1 MDDIEVRELQA
12 TEFDAAI
19 RLNEVVFHT
28 SAVAGDERA
37 NEHRALERMDRI
49 GAFAG
54 GSELVG
60 FVAARDL
67 SLTAPGGEVRCAG
80 VTWVGVLPTHRRR
93 GVLRRLMGELLDRA
107 AADGRPVAALWAAEG
122 GIYGRY
128 GFGVATRNVS
138 LAVDGRRPLA
148 TRVAP
153 SEAPLRLLDGVAA
166 LPAIRALHDELRPL
180 RGGRPARADH
190 WWEERTLHRE
200 SDDPNGTLR
209 TVVLGAPGAEEG
221 YATYQAGRAPYPSA
235 RIRLVLRELEAR
247 TPAAEA
253 ALWRYLTSIDLSDGV
268 DAELRPEDDRL
279 LTLADDP
286 DAVVA
291 TGPASALWVRVL
303 DVPALLSARAWATAV
318 DCVLEVADADRPANA
333 GRWRVRP
340 GSCVR
345 TDDPADLAL
354 DVRELASIWLG
365 APGALR
371 RLHDAGLVE
380 ERTPGAVAAL
390 QAALDVPRAP
400 FAPEHW

>member
-1 MDDIEVRELQA
+1 MDDIEVRGLP
-12 TEFDAAI
+12 TTGFDAAI
-19 RLNEVVFHT
+19 RLNEVVFHAP
-28 SAVAGDERA
+28 AVAGEDRRHDHA
-37 NEHRALERMDRI
+37 GLERMDRL

-54 GSELVG
+54 GELVG
-60 FVAARDL
+60 FVSARDL

-107 AADGRPVAALWAAEG
+107 VADGRPIAALWAAEG

-128 GFGVATRNVS
+128 GFGVATRTIS

-153 SEAPLRLLDGVAA
+153 SEGPLRLLDGLGA
-166 LPAIRALHDELRPL
+166 LEAIRPLHDELRPL

-200 SDDPNGTLR
+200 TDDPNGTVR
-209 TVVLGAPGAEEG
+209 TVVLGAPGEEAG

-279 LTLADDP
+279 LTLAEDP
-286 DAVVA
+286 DAVRA
-291 TGPASALWVRVL
+291 SELGPALWVRVL
-303 DVPALLSARAWATAV
+303 DVPGLLAARDWATQV
-318 DCVLEVADADRPANA
+318 DCVLELTDADRPANA

-340 GSCVR
+340 GSCER
-345 TDDPADLAL
+345 TDDPADVAL

-365 APGALR
+365 APGAPG
-371 RLHDAGLVE
+371 RLHEAGLVE
-380 ERTPGAVAAL
+380 ERSAGAVAAL
-390 QAALDVPRAP
+390 AQALAVPRAP